1 MSNIT
6 LFSVQ
11 AARGLAA
18 FLVVAF
24 HMLSIEEK
32 YVGLKT
38 LPSVFSFG
46 QIGVDIFFV
55 ISGFVMVLS
64 TERMIAGRRTI
75 LEFLKRRLL
84 RIYPIYW
91 FFALLL
97 LPIYLIAPQLVNAS
111 EGNRV
116 DLMRSFLLLPHD
128 NLPLLAVAWSLI
140 FEIWFYLVFAA
151 FLTMRRKH
159 LPALLALWCA
169 ILLALGW
176 LAPDI
181 SSPTLKVMTSPYAY
195 EFIAGCAGYFF
206 YRRASPRWAKS
217 AIFTGV
223 MGMLICLGTWPN
235 IAETASIQRAVWLGL
250 TASAV
255 LAGIAALERNGKFRL
270 LARLKWTGDISYV
283 VYLSHI
289 LVLSAGGRIWKWV
302 VDGLELSL
310 LLVSGFWLMATMAV
324 IAAGLFTHHVIEAP
338 LSRLLNRRSYKS
350 DASSHKASISSG
362 DIAIAEPIKS
372 NN

>member
-1 MSNIT
+1 
-6 LFSVQ
+6 
-11 AARGLAA
+11 
-18 FLVVAF
+18 
-24 HMLSIEEK
+24 
-32 YVGLKT
+32 
-38 LPSVFSFG
+38 
-46 QIGVDIFFV
+46 
-55 ISGFVMVLS
+55 
-64 TERMIAGRRTI
+64 RRTI

-206 YRRASPRWAKS
+206 Y
-217 AIFTGV
+217 
-223 MGMLICLGTWPN
+223 
-235 IAETASIQRAVWLGL
+235 
-250 TASAV
+250 
-255 LAGIAALERNGKFRL
+255 
-270 LARLKWTGDISYV
+270 
-283 VYLSHI
+283 
-289 LVLSAGGRIWKWV
+289 
-302 VDGLELSL
+302 
-310 LLVSGFWLMATMAV
+310 
-324 IAAGLFTHHVIEAP
+324 
-338 LSRLLNRRSYKS
+338 
-350 DASSHKASISSG
+350 
-362 DIAIAEPIKS
+362 
-372 NN
+372 